1 MMNGSEKTG
10 RPLSQSELVQ
20 LSGGGLGLTMAMLF
34 NSGRSATPLDFAK
47 VREEFEGLPEKEPA
61 SVE

>member
-20 LSGGGLGLTMAMLF
+20 LSGGGLGLMMTMLS
-34 NSGRSATPLDFAK
+34 NSGRSVTASDFAEARK
-47 VREEFEGLPEKEPA
+47 EFEGLPEKEPA